1 MRGLEQVPWAY
12 DLLVALFEA
21 AGLAKWRVWLARE
34 AVGRTLDLG
43 CGTGRSLPLYPAGS
57 RPIGLDPEMRLLLRA
72 RKRAA
77 SVPLVL
83 GRAEALPFAPCAFET
98 VAVSLVF
105 CSVVDPPKGLSEI
118 RRVLAP
124 GGTLRMMEHVRP
136 EGLSGR
142 LADLVQPAWTCL
154 AGGCHPNRRTE
165 AAVARAGF
173 AIDPSTRR
181 TTRTLR
187 RFVARPV
194 APS

>member
-1 MRGLEQVPWAY
+1 MRGIEQVPWAY

-21 AGLAKWRVWLARE
+21 TGLARWRVWLARE

-43 CGTGRSLPLYPAGS
+43 CGTGRSLPLYPASS
-57 RPIGLDPEMRLLLRA
+57 RPIGLDPEVRLLLRA
-72 RKRAA
+72 RKRRV

-83 GRAEALPFAPCAFET
+83 GRAEALPFASGAFET

-105 CSVVDPPKGLSEI
+105 CSVADPPKGLAEI

-165 AAVARAGF
+165 ETVTQAGF

-187 RFVARPV
+187 RFVARPS
-194 APS
+194 APG

>member
-21 AGLAKWRVWLARE
+21 TGLAQWRVWLARE
-34 AVGRTLDLG
+34 TVGRTLDLG

-57 RPIGLDPEMRLLLRA
+57 RPIGLDPEVRLLLRA
-72 RKRAA
+72 RKRRV

-83 GRAEALPFAPCAFET
+83 GQAEALPFASGAFET

-105 CSVVDPPKGLSEI
+105 CSVADPQKGLAET

-124 GGTLRMMEHVRP
+124 GGTLRMIEHVRP
-136 EGLSGR
+136 DGLAGR
-142 LADLVQPAWTCL
+142 LADLLQPPWTL
-154 AGGCHPNRRTE
+154 IAGGCHPNRRTE
-165 AAVARAGF
+165 ETVTRAGF
-173 AIDPSTRR
+173 VIDPATRR

-187 RFVARPV
+187 RFVARPD
-194 APS
+194 APG